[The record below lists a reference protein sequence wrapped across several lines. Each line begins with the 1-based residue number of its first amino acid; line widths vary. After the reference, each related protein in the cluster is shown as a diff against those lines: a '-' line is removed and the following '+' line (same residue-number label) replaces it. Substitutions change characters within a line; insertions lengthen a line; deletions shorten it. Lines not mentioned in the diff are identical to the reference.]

1 MDLFVD
7 HLSVLFVHFGNI
19 EGIGARPLV
28 QHHVRRAFFLR
39 QYSSTPRASP
49 LFVIPFQLV
58 EYSIAWRTNP
68 FSSSSLNFFC
78 DVPTTKLYLSTILLV
93 FWAVLHRICQKASRY
108 TLSKPSKPQATLLTA
123 FSESWNMENRE
134 QQNWNLQ
141 PIPNTAITKGI

>member
-49 LFVIPFQLV
+49 LFVIPFQLA
-58 EYSIAWRTNP
+58 EYSISWRTNP
-68 FSSSSLNFFC
+68 FQFKFC
-78 DVPTTKLYLSTILLV
+78 LCNVPTTKLYLSAVLLV
-93 FWAVLHRICQKASRY
+93 Y
-108 TLSKPSKPQATLLTA
+108 
-123 FSESWNMENRE
+123 
-134 QQNWNLQ
+134 
-141 PIPNTAITKGI
+141 